1 MTLYKYLVH
10 LQTKS
15 YLKIRKIMT
24 AKLNSEENLWDLNP
38 TKDLQTTEQSG
49 KRER

>member
-10 LQTKS
+10 LQTRS
-15 YLKIRKIMT
+15 YLEIRKVMT
-24 AKLNSEENLWDLNP
+24 AKQNSEENLRGLNP

-49 KRER
+49 KCER